1 MWGNIFECGVFQKEK
16 TCPVPRLHLGWVV
29 THGKAKP
36 AHGFRLYFTLHKKMV
51 TLGYE
56 CPRVLNRG
64 AAADD
69 DKILMS
75 F

>member
-1 MWGNIFECGVFQKEK
+1 
-16 TCPVPRLHLGWVV
+16 
-29 THGKAKP
+29 
-36 AHGFRLYFTLHKKMV
+36 LHKKMV